1 MHSLPRALTCDTVR
15 AAALA
20 LLVASAAH
28 GEVFPLDASLANRQ
42 RLEAAVEYIL
52 SLSDAQ
58 TAAMVPVT
66 GGGIYFTSCP
76 NCAYGAEEADCFED
90 AWDPRQPGR
99 LVCKGCG
106 EVYPGN
112 PKYPD
117 DEYLE
122 VEAPAGA
129 RHRLHYYERPADG
142 YRFWLR
148 AHAEYWA
155 REYLQDMARDLA
167 DLYRLTGEDRYAHR
181 AAVILNR
188 FAEVFPGYVHK
199 FDYPFRQK
207 QFAPYH
213 QDRIPDTPS
222 DYRTARWTWWAY
234 MDIPVDLIHAYDGLR
249 DWPGW
254 ETFADGQ
261 ARQRAKRDLLA
272 PLVEFVLGY
281 PDDASNMSMTV
292 WRGAILAGQVLERPE
307 WVHESVRR
315 FEHLL
320 ATRFLYDG
328 HWLETADSYAVQTR
342 DALAVVMDTA
352 AGYSDPP
359 GYQDP
364 VDGRHFAD
372 LDLRRIAPDYE
383 VADEAIGAA
392 RLPDNR
398 LLPLNDTWSIHGKVG
413 YWRPDVDEPRERMA
427 SVLLP
432 GTGLAV
438 LGGGAGDDQLHCWLN
453 YTMGTHHKHHDALS
467 LGLWAHGHELFSDI
481 GYTWTNYRQHWSVT
495 TMSHNTVV
503 VNGVD
508 SGLDRWHAGHRL
520 LAYASDSRGFHLA
533 AAESETA
540 YPQVTSRYRRTLAMI
555 GTDSRDAYLVDIFEV
570 YGGTQ
575 HDWLLHGCRDADSV
589 ATTPGLTLEA
599 YHGTLMNDGLAFQPP
614 QSLEA

>member
-1 MHSLPRALTCDTVR
+1 
-15 AAALA
+15 
-20 LLVASAAH
+20 
-28 GEVFPLDASLANRQ
+28 
-42 RLEAAVEYIL
+42 
-52 SLSDAQ
+52 
-58 TAAMVPVT
+58 
-66 GGGIYFTSCP
+66 
-76 NCAYGAEEADCFED
+76 
-90 AWDPRQPGR
+90 
-99 LVCKGCG
+99 
-106 EVYPGN
+106 
-112 PKYPD
+112 
-117 DEYLE
+117 
-122 VEAPAGA
+122 
-129 RHRLHYYERPADG
+129 
-142 YRFWLR
+142 
-148 AHAEYWA
+148 
-155 REYLQDMARDLA
+155 
-167 DLYRLTGEDRYAHR
+167 
-181 AAVILNR
+181 
-188 FAEVFPGYVHK
+188 
-199 FDYPFRQK
+199 
-207 QFAPYH
+207 
-213 QDRIPDTPS
+213 
-222 DYRTARWTWWAY
+222 
-234 MDIPVDLIHAYDGLR
+234 
-249 DWPGW
+249 
-254 ETFADGQ
+254 
-261 ARQRAKRDLLA
+261 
-272 PLVEFVLGY
+272 
-281 PDDASNMSMTV
+281 
-292 WRGAILAGQVLERPE
+292 VLERPE

-398 LLPLNDTWSIHGKVG
+398 LLPLNDTWSIHGNVG
-413 YWRPDVDEPRERMA
+413 YWRPDADEPRERMA

-614 QSLEA
+614 QSLEAPNPPGFGFGFIRDLRHAAAGNSVTLDFRLVEKPAIGTRTLLTGLTGADLYAGAAPDVRRAREMNADLDKSLAPVFCLRRRGADLHSVFVATHEPVAGEAVVRAISSEQQGDALLLRIDRGAEGTDYFVMALAADVTAEFTTPHGLLQMAGRYAWLRLDAAGLVQAARVYGTSRLQLGDLHLAGVGGWSGAVRSWDTAGQRPGSRGSLLLDQALEANCGGPLLVRFADGTVWPFGIVEVEPEAGGTRVHVREKPAFDVVEGTTRITSFPQREIEGTALHFSVPRFVAWERVN